1 MTGAIWNLLL
11 GLACVLLS
19 GDFSGLNLLVGMIFG
34 YIALLLI
41 EPQVDGLKGYPARVP
56 RFIGFLGF
64 FIKEL
69 VQANLRVAFDI
80 LTPPWHMQPGV
91 IALPLSART
100 EMEIT
105 LVANLISL
113 TPGTLS
119 LDVSDDRK
127 VLYIHAM
134 FLDDEEELRRNLKE
148 MEHRSRSG
156 PRTVLDNSRGVGRCV
171 CDSIG
176 RLELLGR
183 RDRDCADGL
192 FSRHWLCALF
202 RTWRAAG

>member
-11 GLACVLLS
+11 GLAWVVLT
-19 GDFSGLNLLVGMIFG
+19 GDFNGLNLLVGLVFG
-34 YIALLLI
+34 YITLVLI
-41 EPQVDGLKGYPARVP
+41 EHQLDSLKGYPARIP
-56 RFIGFLGF
+56 RLLKFIGF

-69 VQANLRVAFDI
+69 VQANLRVGFDI

-91 IALPLSART
+91 IAMPLDART

-105 LVANLISL
+105 MVANLISL

-148 MEHRSRSG
+148 MECRA
-156 PRTVLDNSRGVGRCV
+156 
-171 CDSIG
+171 
-176 RLELLGR
+176 LEL
-183 RDRDCADGL
+183 
-192 FSRHWLCALF
+192 F
-202 RTWRAAG
+202 R

>member
-11 GLACVLLS
+11 ALAWVVLS
-19 GDFSGLNLLVGMIFG
+19 GDFTGLNLVVGLVFG

-41 EPQVDGLKGYPARVP
+41 EPQVESLTGYPARIP
-56 RFIGFLGF
+56 RILGFIGF

-69 VQANLRVAFDI
+69 LLANLKVGFDI
-80 LTPPWHMQPGV
+80 LTPPWHMKPGV
-91 IALPLSART
+91 IAMPLEART
-100 EMEIT
+100 ELEIT
-105 LVANLISL
+105 MVANLISL

-148 MEHRSRSG
+148 MEHRA
-156 PRTVLDNSRGVGRCV
+156 
-171 CDSIG
+171 
-176 RLELLGR
+176 LEL
-183 RDRDCADGL
+183 
-192 FSRHWLCALF
+192 F
-202 RTWRAAG
+202 R

>member
-11 GLACVLLS
+11 GLAWVLLS

-41 EPQVDGLKGYPARVP
+41 EPQVDGFKGYPARVP

-148 MEHRSRSG
+148 MEHRA
-156 PRTVLDNSRGVGRCV
+156 
-171 CDSIG
+171 
-176 RLELLGR
+176 LEL
-183 RDRDCADGL
+183 
-192 FSRHWLCALF
+192 F
-202 RTWRAAG
+202 R

>member
-11 GLACVLLS
+11 ALAWVVLS
-19 GDFSGLNLLVGMIFG
+19 GDFTGLNLVVGLMFG

-41 EPQVDGLKGYPARVP
+41 EPQVEALQGYPARIP
-56 RFIGFLGF
+56 RILGFIGF

-69 VQANLRVAFDI
+69 LMANLKVAFDI
-80 LTPPWHMQPGV
+80 LTPPWHMKPGV
-91 IALPLSART
+91 IAMPLEART
-100 EMEIT
+100 ELEIT
-105 LVANLISL
+105 MVANLISL

-148 MEHRSRSG
+148 MEYRA
-156 PRTVLDNSRGVGRCV
+156 
-171 CDSIG
+171 
-176 RLELLGR
+176 LEL
-183 RDRDCADGL
+183 
-192 FSRHWLCALF
+192 F
-202 RTWRAAG
+202 R

>member
-11 GLACVLLS
+11 GLAWVLLS

-41 EPQVDGLKGYPARVP
+41 EPQVDALKGYPARVP
-56 RFIGFLGF
+56 RIIGFVGF

-80 LTPPWHMQPGV
+80 LTPPWHMKPGV
-91 IALPLSART
+91 IAFPLSAQS

-105 LVANLISL
+105 MVANLISL

-134 FLDDEEELRRNLKE
+134 FLDDEEELRNNLKE
-148 MEHRSRSG
+148 MEHRA
-156 PRTVLDNSRGVGRCV
+156 
-171 CDSIG
+171 
-176 RLELLGR
+176 LEL
-183 RDRDCADGL
+183 
-192 FSRHWLCALF
+192 F
-202 RTWRAAG
+202 R

>member
-11 GLACVLLS
+11 GLAWVLLS
-19 GDFSGLNLLVGMIFG
+19 GDFTGLNLLVGLVFG
-34 YIALLLI
+34 YITLVLI
-41 EPQVDGLKGYPARVP
+41 EPHLEALKGYPARVP
-56 RFIGFLGF
+56 RFIGFVLF

-69 VQANLRVAFDI
+69 IQANLRVAFDI

-91 IALPLSART
+91 IAFPLSART

-105 LVANLISL
+105 MVANLISL

-119 LDVSDDRK
+119 LDVSDDRR

-148 MEHRSRSG
+148 MEHRA
-156 PRTVLDNSRGVGRCV
+156 
-171 CDSIG
+171 
-176 RLELLGR
+176 LEL
-183 RDRDCADGL
+183 
-192 FSRHWLCALF
+192 F
-202 RTWRAAG
+202 R

>member
-11 GLACVLLS
+11 GLAWVLLS
-19 GDFSGLNLLVGMIFG
+19 GDFTGLNLLVGMVFG
-34 YIALLLI
+34 YIALVLI
-41 EPQVDGLKGYPARVP
+41 EPQVNALKGYPARIP
-56 RFIGFLGF
+56 LIIRFLGF
-64 FIKEL
+64 FMKEL

-80 LTPPWHMQPGV
+80 VTPPWHMQPGV
-91 IALPLSART
+91 IAMPLSART

-105 LVANLISL
+105 MVANLISL

-148 MEHRSRSG
+148 MEHRA
-156 PRTVLDNSRGVGRCV
+156 
-171 CDSIG
+171 
-176 RLELLGR
+176 LEL
-183 RDRDCADGL
+183 
-192 FSRHWLCALF
+192 F
-202 RTWRAAG
+202 R

>member
-11 GLACVLLS
+11 GLAWVLLS
-19 GDFSGLNLLVGMIFG
+19 GDFSGLNLLVGLIFG
-34 YIALLLI
+34 YITLVLI
-41 EPQVDGLKGYPARVP
+41 EPQLDSLKGYPTRVP
-56 RFIGFLGF
+56 RFIGFIGF
-64 FIKEL
+64 FLKEL

-80 LTPPWHMQPGV
+80 VTPPWHMKPGV
-91 IALPLSART
+91 IAMPLSART

-134 FLDDEEELRRNLKE
+134 FLDNEEELRRNLKE
-148 MEHRSRSG
+148 MEHRA
-156 PRTVLDNSRGVGRCV
+156 
-171 CDSIG
+171 
-176 RLELLGR
+176 LEL
-183 RDRDCADGL
+183 
-192 FSRHWLCALF
+192 F
-202 RTWRAAG
+202 R